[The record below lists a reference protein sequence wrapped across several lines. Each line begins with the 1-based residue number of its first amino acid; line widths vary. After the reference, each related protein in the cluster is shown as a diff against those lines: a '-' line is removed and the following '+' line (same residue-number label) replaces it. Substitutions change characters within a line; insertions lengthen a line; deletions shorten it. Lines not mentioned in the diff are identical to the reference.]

1 MRKRSPLHA
10 HAAMNGG
17 IGVQTRM
24 SGSHAGTVCA
34 LNIHLSAVENARRT
48 KIGCLLFC
56 AQQCHFLNTNGNVV
70 NIYSGYSL
78 HLSNKELMV
87 FLLIM

>member
-1 MRKRSPLHA
+1 MNEEAESSLHA
-10 HAAMNGG
+10 HAAVSGG
-17 IGVQTRM
+17 TGVQTRT

-34 LNIHLSAVENARRT
+34 LDIHLSAVGNARRT

-56 AQQCHFLNTNGNVV
+56 AQQYHFLNTNGNIV

-78 HLSNKELMV
+78 HLSN
-87 FLLIM
+87 